1 MTSITVII
9 PTYGRPAALTKCL
22 EGLAMQTRPANE
34 VIVVTRRDDQESQ
47 DVVQASTVTP
57 RLVFVETPGVLA
69 AMAEGLLASTS
80 DWVAFTDD
88 DAVASPT
95 WLSQIE
101 QLSQNNGVVGVGGRD
116 VLEDHGVPRPTTLTL
131 HVGILGRSGRFVGNH
146 HRGTGPV
153 RSVAML
159 KGVNCA
165 YDASFLGIPVGLFGQ
180 GAQAHFEVA
189 VGLDLAKHGTLLY
202 DPQLTVRHAPEDRL
216 DGDRRQ
222 RPSKGSIA
230 DVASNAVL
238 ACGVQSVW
246 LATCRTAYSLLIGD
260 ASVPG
265 IVRFLVG
272 IFHSDIR
279 RRFLP
284 SLCGTLRGF
293 VRVLTGN
300 GVSFVRR

>member
-22 EGLAMQTRPANE
+22 EGLATQTRPADE

-47 DVVQASTVTP
+47 DVVRASTVAA

-88 DAVASPT
+88 DAVASPP

-159 KGVNCA
+159 KGVNGA
-165 YDASFLGIPVGLFGQ
+165 YDARFLGIPVGLFGQ

-189 VGLDLAKHGTLLY
+189 IGLDLAKHGTLLY
-202 DPQLTVRHAPEDRL
+202 DPQLTVRHAPDDRL

-246 LATCRTAYSLLIGD
+246 LATCRTAYSFVIGD

-272 IFHSDIR
+272 ISHSDIR

-284 SLCGTLRGF
+284 SLFGTLRGF
-293 VRVLTGN
+293 ARALTGN